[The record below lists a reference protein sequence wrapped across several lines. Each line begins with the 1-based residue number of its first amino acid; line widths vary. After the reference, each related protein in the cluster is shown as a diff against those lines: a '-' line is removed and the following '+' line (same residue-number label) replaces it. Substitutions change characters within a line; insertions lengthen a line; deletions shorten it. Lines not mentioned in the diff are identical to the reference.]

1 MKYHIE
7 KNTVQETLVIPL
19 FGRLVC
25 SERFPELFSDPEAKR
40 ICDSLDYD
48 FAEKRKKMEFGIRVF
63 RLAADVSG
71 MCTEACGRRRESMT
85 AAEKI
90 LKKKTVYRAE
100 MDKALPK
107 AQSDALWQ
115 EATARLDGYLTE
127 YSSLPKGFHMH
138 TDSRILPAV
147 AVYLTLKD
155 VLGQEK
161 AFSVIENAAVTGCA
175 GIEKKLSGAMRL
187 PGMKGLFVR
196 FWDPMTK
203 KLFGEGN
210 GFRNVFY
217 PKKKGEY
224 RMDVISCP
232 YFRYFTELGCPELT
246 KIFCENDDRI
256 YGNLPG
262 LKFERTGTL
271 GKGAERCDFL
281 LRKD

>member
-1 MKYHIE
+1 
-7 KNTVQETLVIPL
+7 
-19 FGRLVC
+19 
-25 SERFPELFSDPEAKR
+25 
-40 ICDSLDYD
+40 
-48 FAEKRKKMEFGIRVF
+48 
-63 RLAADVSG
+63 
-71 MCTEACGRRRESMT
+71 MT

-90 LKKKTVYRAE
+90 LKKKTVYKTE
-100 MDKALPK
+100 MDRKLPK
-107 AQSDALWQ
+107 AQSDFLWQ
-115 EATARLDGYLTE
+115 EAKEKLNGYLAR
-127 YSSLPKGFHMH
+127 YSSLPKGVHIH
-138 TDSRILPAV
+138 TDSRIFPAS
-147 AVYLTLKD
+147 AVYLTLKE

-161 AFSVIENAAVTGCA
+161 AYSVIENAAIEGCA
-175 GIEKKLSGAMRL
+175 GIGKKLSGLMRL
-187 PGMKGLFVR
+187 PGMRGLFVSA
-196 FWDPMTK
+196 WDPMTK
-203 KLFGEGN
+203 KIFGAGN

-217 PKKKGEY
+217 PKRKGEY